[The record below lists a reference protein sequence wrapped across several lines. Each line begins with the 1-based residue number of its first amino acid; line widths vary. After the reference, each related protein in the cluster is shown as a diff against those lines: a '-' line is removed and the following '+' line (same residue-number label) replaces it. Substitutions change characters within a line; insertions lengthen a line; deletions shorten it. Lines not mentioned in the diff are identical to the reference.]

1 MNKMMIRTFLMILLF
16 AALLTSCSLFKAPLT
31 EPKTVEGTQQDQVLA
46 YASPKADNLIA
57 GLVSGDYK
65 VFSADFDSTMK
76 EGMNQAAFEQLLQQ
90 FTSKLGNYQSKEVSI
105 VLKDQKFTTV
115 AYKMIFEKDDA
126 VVMRVVFD
134 NHEPHQITGLW
145 FDSPELRK

>member
-1 MNKMMIRTFLMILLF
+1 MKINKLLSILIISLAAILLG
-16 AALLTSCSLFKAPLT
+16 SCSLFQAPLT
-31 EPKTVEGTQQDQVLA
+31 EPKTLEGAQRDQVLT

-57 GLVSGDYK
+57 GLVAGDYTI
-65 VFSADFDSTMK
+65 FSVDFDSTMK
-76 EGMNQAAFEQLLQQ
+76 EGMNQAAFEELLQQ
-90 FTSKLGNYQSKEVSI
+90 FTSKLGTYQSKEVSI

-115 AYKMIFEKDDA
+115 AYKMIFEKDDS

-134 NHEPHQITGLW
+134 NQEPHQITGLW